1 MFEQKTKNTKEFID
15 MYIRQDIGDIV
26 EYTNDLFQ
34 EAIELGASDV
44 HIEPV
49 RDSVTI
55 RFRES
60 GDFLYIDRISL
71 DEYAKLLSRLKIL
84 ANLRIDEK
92 MRPQD
97 GKIAFQ

>member
-1 MFEQKTKNTKEFID
+1 MFEQKTKNVKKFLELPIVKD
-15 MYIRQDIGDIV
+15 LGDIV
-26 EYTNDLFQ
+26 DYTDSIFQ
-34 EAIELGASDV
+34 EAIETNASDV

-60 GDFLYIDRISL
+60 GDFLYIDRISH

-84 ANLRIDEK
+84 ANLRIDERQ
-92 MRPQD
+92 RPQD

>member
-1 MFEQKTKNTKEFID
+1 MFEQKTKNVDKFLD
-15 MYIRQDIGDIV
+15 MSVSQDVGDVV
-26 EYTNDLFQ
+26 EYTNNLFQ
-34 EAIELGASDV
+34 EAIETGASDV

-60 GDFLYIDRISL
+60 GDFLYIDRISH
-71 DEYAKLLSRLKIL
+71 DEYAKLLSRIKIL

-92 MRPQD
+92 QRPQD